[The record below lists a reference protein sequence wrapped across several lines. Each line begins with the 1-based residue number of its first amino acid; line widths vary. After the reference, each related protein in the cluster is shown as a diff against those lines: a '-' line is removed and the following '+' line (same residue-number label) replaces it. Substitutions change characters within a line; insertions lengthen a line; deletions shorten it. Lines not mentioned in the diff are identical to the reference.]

1 MFKDLVPHARLS
13 YSIDS
18 ELIAIGNTTWQTK
31 NVTSVSVEHESI
43 PMLEAE
49 PAFAAPEPTRKFGW
63 GVLLLGI
70 AIAWTWSLS
79 FQQPSYVGWP
89 LTVFL
94 ALATW
99 FIGHYS
105 HKNMLTLW
113 NQRRAN
119 VTRQRSVWQNL
130 AVKTPE
136 LYRLIIDSSSGKSV
150 ALTALEFEPVNVVHT
165 SILAAMRSTSAVAS
179 RGVID
184 TVAVSKGSPEDLY
197 EKFCAREISRA

>member
-31 NVTSVSVEHESI
+31 NVTSVSVEQDSI
-43 PMLEAE
+43 SMLEAE
-49 PAFAAPEPTRKFGW
+49 PAFASPEPTREFSW
-63 GVLLLGI
+63 GLLLLGI

-94 ALATW
+94 TLAIW
-99 FIGHYS
+99 FVGRYS
-105 HKNMLTLW
+105 HKNKLNLW

-119 VTRQRSVWQNL
+119 VTRQRDVWQKL
-130 AVKTPE
+130 AVKTPK

-150 ALTALEFEPVNVVHT
+150 ALTALECEPVNVVHAF
-165 SILAAMRSTSAVAS
+165 ILAAMRSASAVAS
-179 RGVID
+179 MGVID
-184 TVAVSKGSPEDLY
+184 TVVASNGSPEEIY